1 MGCWKLVLTMVAP
14 ALLGLLEEEEESSFL
29 GSLPPEGREGGY

>member
-14 ALLGLLEEEEESSFL
+14 ALLGLLESSSFL
-29 GSLPPEGREGGY
+29 ESLPPEGPEGGY

>member
-14 ALLGLLEEEEESSFL
+14 ALLGLLESSSSFL
-29 GSLPPEGREGGY
+29 ESLPPEGPEGGY